1 MSALLTWLTA
11 RDNAG
16 LCILAAIAIF
26 LVLAPAIRNAFRAV
40 GDWADRNVEHMVSAA
55 LDPVDT
61 HFATLPDFLSAPTF
75 TDLRADWGQW
85 EKEVSA

>member
-1 MSALLTWLTA
+1 MTLPTGDHLAALILTSALLAILLWRYTA
-11 RDNAG
+11 AAWAAVREVHAQAREITAGRD
-16 LCILAAIAIF
+16 
-26 LVLAPAIRNAFRAV
+26 
-40 GDWADRNVEHMVSAA
+40 E
-55 LDPVDT
+55 VDL

>member
-1 MSALLTWLTA
+1 MNGVEPGAY
-11 RDNAG
+11 
-16 LCILAAIAIF
+16 
-26 LVLAPAIRNAFRAV
+26 VLAFLFVAILLWRYIPDALRAV
-40 GDWADRNVEHMVSAA
+40 GEWADRNVEHMVSAA
-55 LDPVDT
+55 LDPVDS